1 MASAGLRL
9 GACARRLRG
18 AAGAARAAGGRG
30 GFPRAVVR
38 GPYPGDSPSPPPP
51 HSSFSLICVAGVG
64 PSGSDRRARRNPC
77 RWNSWW
83 WPAP

>member
-38 GPYPGDSPSPPPP
+38 GPYPGDSPSPPPALLVLP
-51 HSSFSLICVAGVG
+51 NLRGR
-64 PSGSDRRARRNPC
+64 RRAFGV
-77 RWNSWW
+77 
-83 WPAP
+83 